1 MYSISTYSIDQIWFT
16 SNLDQRDLF
25 ILSKLQLVPR
35 LQQLYGA
42 IENMDLY
49 IGGLL
54 ERKDGD
60 AMVGPTFKCLVGDQ
74 FRRIRMGDRF
84 WYEEPN
90 QAGSF
95 TIGNHIDS
103 YLVTFFI
110 RILIWSQ
117 NTYLHIVLFLNLAQL
132 DAIRESSLAR
142 ILCDNGDSV
151 QLMQPLAF
159 MKSSDM

>member
-1 MYSISTYSIDQIWFT
+1 M
-16 SNLDQRDLF
+16 DLF
-25 ILSKLQLVPR
+25 IFSKLQLVPR

-95 TIGNHIDS
+95 TIGNHIGIS
-103 YLVTFFI
+103 YLVTSFI
-110 RILIWSQ
+110 RIL
-117 NTYLHIVLFLNLAQL
+117 
-132 DAIRESSLAR
+132 SL
-142 ILCDNGDSV
+142 
-151 QLMQPLAF
+151 
-159 MKSSDM
+159 MKPKYIIIYCSI

>member
-1 MYSISTYSIDQIWFT
+1 METICLDRNIARGKVFTICIQYYRFT

-103 YLVTFFI
+103 YLVKFFI
-110 RILIWSQ
+110 QILRNI
-117 NTYLHIVLFLNLAQL
+117 
-132 DAIRESSLAR
+132 
-142 ILCDNGDSV
+142 
-151 QLMQPLAF
+151 
-159 MKSSDM
+159 MKPKYIFIYCYIS

>member
-1 MYSISTYSIDQIWFT
+1 METIRLDRNIARGKITAICIQNFKTSNIT
-16 SNLDQRDLF
+16 SNLHDRDLF
-25 ILSKLQLVPR
+25 TYIVRSKLQLVPR

-103 YLVTFFI
+103 YLFTSFI
-110 RILIWSQ
+110 RILRNIMKPKHIS
-117 NTYLHIVLFLNLAQL
+117 TYCSI
-132 DAIRESSLAR
+132 S
-142 ILCDNGDSV
+142 
-151 QLMQPLAF
+151 
-159 MKSSDM
+159 

>member
-1 MYSISTYSIDQIWFT
+1 MDLVALNVQRGRDHGLAPYVKWRQLCGLRSIKSWKQFASIVTSPEVKYLQYVFNMYSFNSRFT

-110 RILIWSQ
+110 RILI
-117 NTYLHIVLFLNLAQL
+117 
-132 DAIRESSLAR
+132 
-142 ILCDNGDSV
+142 
-151 QLMQPLAF
+151 
-159 MKSSDM
+159 

>member
-1 MYSISTYSIDQIWFT
+1 METICLDRNIARGKIFTICVQYLNCNTSYRFT
-16 SNLDQRDLF
+16 SNLDQRNLF
-25 ILSKLQLVPR
+25 IFSKLQLVPR

-103 YLVTFFI
+103 YLFTFFI
-110 RILIWSQ
+110 RILK
-117 NTYLHIVLFLNLAQL
+117 
-132 DAIRESSLAR
+132 
-142 ILCDNGDSV
+142 IL
-151 QLMQPLAF
+151 
-159 MKSSDM
+159 

>member
-110 RILIWSQ
+110 QILIWSQ
-117 NTYLHIVLFLNLAQL
+117 NTYLYIVLFLNLAQL

>member
-1 MYSISTYSIDQIWFT
+1 METICLDRNIARGKVFTICIKYLLFQYYRFT
-16 SNLDQRDLF
+16 SNLNQRNLF

-95 TIGNHIDS
+95 TIGNHIDD
-103 YLVTFFI
+103 YIVTSFI
-110 RILIWSQ
+110 QIQMAL
-117 NTYLHIVLFLNLAQL
+117 
-132 DAIRESSLAR
+132 
-142 ILCDNGDSV
+142 
-151 QLMQPLAF
+151 
-159 MKSSDM
+159 